1 MGMDDLP
8 FTPVEL
14 VAIDAV
20 RNIRRRWRIA
30 AYRDLFGQVMVETGW
45 GRIGGRGR
53 ELVRSFAD
61 EATARAYVRRLLAR
75 RTSAP
80 RRLGVA
86 YQPLSRCLHVDID
99 RRSMYQDLLPCSAVS
114 TSDKTHLNG
123 RMTGCR

>member
-14 VAIDAV
+14 VAIDAA

-61 EATARAYVRRLLAR
+61 EAAAQVYVRRLLAR
-75 RTSAP
+75 RTCAP

-86 YQPLSRCLHVDID
+86 YRPLPTCLHVDTV
-99 RRSMYQDLLPCSAVS
+99 A
-114 TSDKTHLNG
+114 
-123 RMTGCR
+123 